1 MIASAHNIIYC
12 VQHPI
17 LMEPERRVRE
27 IVQVHDILDD
37 ARRLINPRHRMVGN
51 LNGKVKIAGG
61 RRL

>member
-1 MIASAHNIIYC
+1 
-12 VQHPI
+12 
-17 LMEPERRVRE
+17 MEPERRVRE

-37 ARRLINPRHRMVGN
+37 ARRLINPRHRMGGN